1 MYIYWIKLYWFYST
15 WNHHCPGRMNHLF
28 WTATQGQADV
38 PLYSQPIC
46 FKHLFLHNW
55 RYHTSDQSWWSTSI
69 RLQNKGVYRKMFSHG
84 TRKNTAFVNA
94 CLNALSYKPGPGY
107 MELPYMQR
115 KQYENRS
122 ELKFQTSFRLYS
134 DLTSHGITANYSV
147 TLHHIRSHFISIIII
162 VIVQLLR
169 HDF

>member
-1 MYIYWIKLYWFYST
+1 MFFELPPRDRLTFLYT
-15 WNHHCPGRMNHLF
+15 G
-28 WTATQGQADV
+28 
-38 PLYSQPIC
+38 QPIC
-46 FKHLFLHNW
+46 FKHWGLRRKGPSLSPQLTVSHEWSKLMVYFN
-55 RYHTSDQSWWSTSI
+55 TSTKQ
-69 RLQNKGVYRKMFSHG
+69 RCLQKHFFSHG
-84 TRKNTAFVNA
+84 TRNKYNAFVNA

-122 ELKFQTSFRLYS
+122 ELKFQTSFCLYS
-134 DLTSHGITANYSV
+134 DLTSHGITAHYI

-162 VIVQLLR
+162 VIEQLLK